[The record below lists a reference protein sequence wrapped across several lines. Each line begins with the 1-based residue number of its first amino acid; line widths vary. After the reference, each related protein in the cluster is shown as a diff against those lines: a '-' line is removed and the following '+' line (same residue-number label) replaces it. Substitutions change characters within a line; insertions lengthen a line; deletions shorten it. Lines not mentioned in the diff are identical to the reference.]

1 LLNPNESCILNAM
14 DDAGVIAADLPPV
27 KNKKKVVKN
36 ALITFLY
43 FFSISIGSLFGFFL
57 SYLNR
62 LPQLEQSETFRPNV
76 PGQVYASDGK
86 LIEEFA
92 VEKRVLLH
100 SIDEISPYL
109 KNALIAVEDAHFYQH
124 PGVDPWGILRAFYV
138 NLKTGRVV
146 EGGSTLTQQ
155 LAKML
160 FLKPEK
166 TMERKLQEAMLAV
179 QLERRYTKDEVF
191 LLYCNQIY
199 LGHGIYGVQA
209 ASNYFYGKPAKQ
221 LTLEESALIAA
232 LPKAPENF
240 SPYTHPEQALRR
252 RNHVL
257 QRMIEEKF
265 ISKEQ
270 GASAAKLPVSVKTVV
285 QKISI
290 APYFT
295 EEIRKHLEEKYGY
308 SGIYESGLQIYSTL
322 IPEMQ
327 TSAEKALDKGLRSL
341 DKRHGFR
348 KISTILKEE
357 EIAKFR
363 SPDWT
368 AGFEEGSVV
377 KGVVTE
383 VSPRKVTVQIG
394 SQSVDLLPEGWAWSG
409 RKDVASIFTRG
420 SVTDFKIK
428 EIKDGKIQSIVLDQE
443 PIVDGALVAMD
454 IKTGKVLALI
464 GGSDFVRKKFD
475 RATQAYR
482 QTGSSFKPFIYA
494 AAFERGFTPS
504 DVLIDQPISYYDS
517 WSKQTWSPQNYT
529 GDFLGPMTLRR
540 ALELSRNTIAVKL
553 LEQIG
558 VKYAIRYIENFE
570 ITKKMQPYLPLALG
584 ASEATLIDMVRAYGS
599 FANQGL
605 MMKPYFVEK
614 VLDRDGNLLEQ
625 NLPAAKEVMRAD
637 VAYLLTDVLQ
647 GVIRRGTAVKAK
659 ALNRPLAGKT
669 GTTDDCTDAWF
680 IGYTPSLVVGVW
692 VGYDEKKSLGKKE
705 TGAEAALPIWIAF
718 MDNVLKDKPIEEF
731 QATSNIVTVAID
743 RHTGL
748 RATPDCTDV
757 IVESFVAGTE
767 PKEYCGPEHHGGQ
780 VPLQPEEKE
789 SMQIVPPPDEQ

>member
-1 LLNPNESCILNAM
+1 M
-14 DDAGVIAADLPPV
+14 DDVGIFSAEVPPIR
-27 KNKKKVVKN
+27 KKRVVKN
-36 ALITFLY
+36 VLITFLY
-43 FFSISIGSLFGFFL
+43 FLAISVGSLFGFFL

-62 LPQLEQSETFRPNV
+62 LPQVEQSETFRPNV
-76 PGQVYASDGK
+76 PGQVYSADNK

-92 VEKRVLLH
+92 VEKRVLVRSL
-100 SIDEISPYL
+100 DEISPYL
-109 KNALIAVEDAHFYQH
+109 RNGIIAVEDAHFYQH

-209 ASNYFYGKPAKQ
+209 ASHYYFGKDAKS
-221 LTLEESALIAA
+221 LTLPEAALIAA

-240 SPYTHPEQALRR
+240 SPYSHPEQAMKR
-252 RNHVL
+252 RNHVIG
-257 QRMIEEKF
+257 RMIEEKF
-265 ISKEQ
+265 VSRQEGEI
-270 GASAAKLPVSVKTVV
+270 AKTAPLGVKIVV
-285 QKISI
+285 PKTSM

-295 EEIRKHLEEKYGY
+295 EEIRKYLETKYGY

-322 IPEMQ
+322 IPGLQ
-327 TSAEKALDKGLRSL
+327 LAAEQALDRGVRALDKR
-341 DKRHGFR
+341 RGFR
-348 KISTILKEE
+348 KISTILKEQ
-357 EIAKFR
+357 EIENYR
-363 SPDWT
+363 SPDWS
-368 AGFEEGSVV
+368 SVFQPGMIV
-377 KGVVTE
+377 KGVVTT
-383 VSPRKVTVQIG
+383 VSPHKVTVKIG
-394 SQSVDLLPEGWAWSG
+394 KEEVDLLSQGWSWSG
-409 RKDVASIFTRG
+409 KKDPESIFKRG
-420 SVTDFKIK
+420 SVTDFKIA
-428 EIKDGKIQSIVLDQE
+428 EMEDGKISSIVLDQP
-443 PIVDGALVAMD
+443 PIVDGAFVAMD
-454 IKTGKVLALI
+454 IKSGKVLALI
-464 GGSDFVRKKFD
+464 GGSDFATKKFD

-482 QTGSSFKPFIYA
+482 QTGSAFKPFIYA

-504 DVLIDQPISYYDS
+504 DVMADSPISFYDP
-517 WSKQTWSPQNYT
+517 WSGTTWAPKNYT
-529 GDFLGPMTLRR
+529 DDFLGPMTLRR

-553 LEQIG
+553 LQQIG
-558 VKYAIRYIENFE
+558 VKYAIRYIQNFE
-570 ITKKMQPYLPLALG
+570 VAQKMQPYLPLALG
-584 ASEATLIDMVRAYGS
+584 ASEGTLINMVRAYGA

-605 MMKPYFVEK
+605 MMRPYFVEK

-625 NLPAAKEVMRAD
+625 NLPVAKEVMRAD
-637 VAYLLTDVLQ
+637 VAYLMTDVLQ

-659 ALNRPLAGKT
+659 KLNRPLAGKT

-680 IGYTPSLVVGVW
+680 IGYTPSLVAGVW

-705 TGAEAALPIWIAF
+705 TGAEAALPIWIDF
-718 MDNVLKDKPIEEF
+718 MNSVLKDKPVEEF
-731 QATSNIVTVAID
+731 QATSNIVTIAID

-757 IVESFVAGTE
+757 ILESFVAGTE
-767 PKEYCGPEHHGGQ
+767 PKQYCGPEHHGE
-780 VPLQPEEKE
+780 VPLQQEERE
-789 SMQIVPPPDEQ
+789 SMDIVD